1 VIRYI
6 NNDVINNNSNMFLN
20 NLFYGWSA
28 SVVITHEV
36 GFWSLNSF
44 TTTSL
49 QFNKTANAGL
59 LNPYLKGDLVIKGEL
74 NLDPKS
80 YGIPE
85 IEKFHISERFEMR
98 NGEQICIFTVS
109 PVVVYKRPT
118 TTNDDPYTLHSNP
131 LTFEH
136 TIPISVH
143 SWQWGANTI
152 VFVSGTQTCET
163 AIGQCK

>member
-1 VIRYI
+1 
-6 NNDVINNNSNMFLN
+6 MFMT
-20 NLFYGWSA
+20 NLFYSWLA

-59 LNPYLKGDLVIKGEL
+59 LNPYLKGDLVVKGVL

-80 YGIPE
+80 YGTPE
-85 IEKFHISERFEMR
+85 IEKFHVSERFEMR

-109 PVVVYKRPT
+109 PVVVYKRT
-118 TTNDDPYTLHSNP
+118 TTTIPEFYTSESDLI
-131 LTFEH
+131 TFEH
-136 TIPISVH
+136 TIPISIH

-152 VFVSGTQTCET
+152 VFVSGTQTHET
-163 AIGQCK
+163 TLAQCK